1 METCPLLAGPEVL
14 EINQTSSH
22 LLLRL
27 KMTSRSDVVVFVF
40 QKAALFT
47 FDDALTGAHRV
58 VTKVPVRYFFSITSL
73 SSSP

>member
-1 METCPLLAGPEVL
+1 ML
-14 EINQTSSH
+14 EINQTFSH
-22 LLLRL
+22 LLLSL
-27 KMTSRSDVVVFVF
+27 KMTSRSDVVVSAF

-47 FDDALTGAHRV
+47 FVDALTGAHRV